1 MNLGSNNKSEFTW
14 VLAKFWFLTWILM
27 LRFVNQSVDG
37 TSWYCDGLI
46 ELGVVSLSM
55 HKLDSYLMVVFYV
68 VMEHLCR
75 GKF

>member
-1 MNLGSNNKSEFTW
+1 
-14 VLAKFWFLTWILM
+14 M

-55 HKLDSYLMVVFYV
+55 PMHKLDSYLMVVFYV